1 MGKVTI
7 FLFLI
12 FMAVLGFFAL
22 ENKDTVTLKVPF
34 GDLYMMPK
42 VALILLSTT
51 AGALVVLLIFFIRD
65 TRNVIENLQ
74 SQKRQ
79 KRDERINSHY
89 SKALNAIFSNNDE
102 EARVSLEAVLRES
115 PDHFDA
121 LRRLGDICL
130 RNKDYM
136 AAKNYYDRAKEINPK
151 SPVALLSL
159 ANVMEKMRRYNDA
172 IRYADEALDLDSS
185 NLAALQKKRV
195 ILEETSKWDEL
206 IPLQKTVIKLSQT
219 DKARLK
225 SEEETLVG
233 YKYEYGRASLESN
246 DMEKAEK
253 MFRAILKLSPEFVPA
268 YLGLVEALLAKNESE
283 EAVNTLERAFEQL
296 SSTILLARLEDLLI
310 SLGEPGRLI
319 RFYKNALSKKPS
331 DNRLKFLLAKFYYR
345 VEMIDDALDMLKS
358 VDPGVLST
366 PEFYGLRGELY
377 NKRNQI
383 TNALADFRKASEF
396 RKNLRLP
403 YCCSVCGSI
412 SAEWAGRCPTCH
424 KWNTFKL
431 DVYGSCRD

>member
-7 FLFLI
+7 FLFLV
-12 FMAVLGFFAL
+12 FLAVLGFFAL
-22 ENKDTVTLKVPF
+22 ENKDTVTLKIPF
-34 GDLYMMPK
+34 GDMYMMPK

-51 AGALVVLLIFFIRD
+51 AGALVVLFIFFIRD
-65 TRNVIENLQ
+65 TKNVIENLQ

-89 SKALNAIFSNNDE
+89 SKALNAIFSNNDD
-102 EARVSLEAVLRES
+102 EAKISLEAVLRES

-121 LRRLGDICL
+121 LRRLGDISL
-130 RNKDYM
+130 RNRDYLT
-136 AAKNYYDRAKEINPK
+136 ARDYYDRAKEVNPK

-159 ANVMEKMRRYNDA
+159 ANVMEKLRRFSDA
-172 IRYADEALDLDSS
+172 IRYADEALDVDSS
-185 NLAALQKKRV
+185 NMAALQMKRS
-195 ILEETSKWDEL
+195 ILEQTAKWDEL
-206 IPLQKTVIKLSQT
+206 IPLQKTIIKLSQN
-219 DKARLK
+219 DKSRQK
-225 SEEETLVG
+225 QEEGMLIG

-253 MFRAILKLSPEFVPA
+253 MFRTILKLAPEFVPA

-283 EAVNTLERAFEQL
+283 EAVNSLEKAFEQL
-296 SSTILLARLEDLLI
+296 GSIILLARLEDLLI

-319 RFYKNALSKKPS
+319 RFYKNAISKKPT
-331 DNRLKFLLAKFYYR
+331 DNTLKFLLGKFYYR
-345 VEMIDDALDMLKS
+345 VEMIEDALDMLNS
-358 VDPGVLST
+358 IDAGMVST

-383 TNALADFRKASEF
+383 ANALNDFRKASEF

-403 YCCSVCGSI
+403 YCCPACGSI
-412 SAEWAGRCPTCH
+412 SADWAGRCPTCH
-424 KWNTFKL
+424 KWNTFRL
-431 DVYGSCRD
+431 DVYGSCRE